1 MEKKTDLAKR
11 IIVALDVGTR
21 EEALKLV
28 NQLQGANIFKVGL
41 RLFIAEGPSLL
52 QEIRR
57 LGKKVFLDLKLHD
70 IPNTV
75 AQAVRMGIK
84 HGAHMITLHSSGGV
98 VMMAR
103 AVEAARESKEGARPV
118 LLAVTILTSLK
129 DEDLDKIGMK
139 ASSAEQVLRLA
150 TLAKETGMNGVVC
163 SPQEIELIRRE
174 FGKEF
179 LVVTPGIRPLWA
191 LSQDQKRIMTP
202 RLAMEKGADYLVI
215 GRPIIEAFSPTEAF
229 LKICA
234 ELNGLVDSSH
244 CKNRT

>member
-1 MEKKTDLAKR
+1 MEKKTDMANR
-11 IIVALDVGTR
+11 IIVALDVGTK

-28 NQLQGANIFKVGL
+28 NQLQGADIFKVGL

-52 QEIRR
+52 QKIRR

-98 VMMAR
+98 AMMAR
-103 AVEAARESKEGARPV
+103 AVEAARESKGARPV

-129 DEDLDKIGMK
+129 DEDLDQIGMK

-215 GRPIIEAFSPTEAF
+215 GRPIIEASSPTEAF

-244 CKNRT
+244 RKNRT

>member
-1 MEKKTDLAKR
+1 MEKKTDMAKR
-11 IIVALDVGTR
+11 IIVALDVGTKK
-21 EEALKLV
+21 EALKLV
-28 NQLQGANIFKVGL
+28 NQLQGADIFKVGL

-52 QEIRR
+52 QKIRR

-98 VMMAR
+98 AMMAR
-103 AVEAARESKEGARPV
+103 AVEAARESKGARPV

-129 DEDLDKIGMK
+129 DEDLDQIGMK

-215 GRPIIEAFSPTEAF
+215 GRPIIEASSPTEAF

-244 CKNRT
+244 RKNRT